1 MLSGGS
7 PGSTLG
13 GPASIIKPGRMVLPI
28 LVGVVEMWG
37 PSKAYLMAGI

>member
-7 PGSTLG
+7 PGSRLG
-13 GPASIIKPGRMVLPI
+13 DPASLIKPGRMVLPI
-28 LVGVVEMWG
+28 LVGVVGTWG